1 MSTISYDTLR
11 DIADAVGGR
20 PYADYSGRGMY
31 GRTCVGIV
39 LDYNAVAD
47 LSEAIRDAG
56 AEDVLDREGRSQD
69 SLGLGTII
77 YWTGVTCED
86 APDEDEDEDD
96 F

>member
-11 DIADAVGGR
+11 GIADAVGGR

-39 LDYNAVAD
+39 LGYDAIPD
-47 LSEAIRDAG
+47 LSEAIADAY
-56 AEDVLDREGRSQD
+56 ADEILDREGRSED
-69 SLGLGTII
+69 SLGLNAII

-86 APDEDEDEDD
+86 APDEEEEED
-96 F
+96 